1 MADGNKAVQKTQ
13 TAIALPQLQDM
24 VTTGFENVG
33 VDDTAT
39 PFLKLL
45 QKMSPETEKGTA
57 DYYDNSEACGI

>member
-1 MADGNKAVQKTQ
+1 MAKEAQAVQKTEEA
-13 TAIALPQLQDM
+13 TAIMLPQLQDL

-45 QKMSPETEKGTA
+45 QKNEPR
-57 DYYDNSEACGI
+57 N